1 MDNEQEKLQRNQLLI
16 KGFMVLVIIHQL
28 ILYFDDYTLDFGA
41 IAGAVAVLAM
51 LRGLLV
57 SPILLATPI
66 RQWRSSQ
73 LSVNRDGKRYF
84 FIAILM
90 LIISLF

>member
-16 KGFMVLVIIHQL
+16 KGFMVLVILHQL

-51 LRGLLV
+51 LRALLA
-57 SPILLATPI
+57 SPVLLATPI
-66 RQWRSSQ
+66 RLWRSSK
-73 LSVNRDGKRYF
+73 LSINKDSKRYF
-84 FIAILM
+84 SIAILM
-90 LIISLF
+90 LAISLF